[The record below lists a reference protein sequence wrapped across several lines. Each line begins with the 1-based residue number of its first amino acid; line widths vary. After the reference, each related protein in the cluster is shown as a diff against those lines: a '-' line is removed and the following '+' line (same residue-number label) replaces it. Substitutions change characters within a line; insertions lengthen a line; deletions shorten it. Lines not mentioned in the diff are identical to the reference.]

1 LLEGVVRDADDAR
14 NRKKEDILLRIVER
28 GIQNYLDVIETA
40 VQSARGFAGWFQ
52 VRLASRGKSRCAL
65 RVVRA
70 RQVSPSGWGAASMEP
85 TWAVVPAAGVQQ

>member
-40 VQSARGFAGWFQ
+40 VQSARGFAGWF
-52 VRLASRGKSRCAL
+52 R
-65 RVVRA
+65 
-70 RQVSPSGWGAASMEP
+70 
-85 TWAVVPAAGVQQ
+85 